1 MTTNFD
7 YTKVPGPLLYR
18 GKRHL
23 DDFGVEVNPSL
34 NYFIQERLFQR
45 YSTIPTYEDLAND
58 LFNCTYYICTM
69 VLADSHPERR
79 FGAYVEIVHRYLHNF
94 DDYASAALAMILL
107 QMWARRWD
115 MPPHRLKR
123 LADMIKN
130 YLQDNYEKVFR
141 EFFYP
146 VTQDMQAAGINKIE
160 YQDEFAPCEINIR
173 LLKDASQYWNWK
185 NEFKKDEDKVWEFVV
200 AIGKTEKEQKYIVEF
215 LREELHSNFENGKE
229 HKYFFENLEYK
240 IHKLH
245 HAAEEKAKLDAE
257 VDAEIERQALEDIEN
272 SYARERVLVLEKEN
286 AKLREDVEQ
295 IRSFLKGAITID
307 DLNKA
312 IEDLYIGP
320 EDAKRIVADAI
331 AQAENGDISLQQSES
346 KEIEEKSD
354 DNHEERSED
363 EKDRQILELRCEN
376 ERLTF
381 ENNRIIQENDELRKK
396 LEDRDKEGGTGWI
409 DWLDDIFDDK
419 INAEKVFETIS
430 DTSYTELTTH
440 CYWFVV
446 FKVLSEIHW
455 IPKPKIS
462 GGRLLKWANAH
473 FEYGWTGVSQFKFD
487 DIDTRLKKTPILKWG
502 EHTMTTNQGIYYR
515 KLADIL
521 IEKFVLT
528 LPNGKIRDRD
538 LYLKEPQNKVNHG

>member
-69 VLADSHPERR
+69 ALADSHPERR

-272 SYARERVLVLEKEN
+272 SYARERVFVLEKEN
-286 AKLREDVEQ
+286 AELRENVKLKHDFQTPMINADENIQQQLDKAIKTIKKQTQTINEQ
-295 IRSFLKGAITID
+295 QRLIDDYASKFDPNQKGKEKKHLSGKEHVILYLAVLAHHNRIPNARENLSWELSLIAGRAESYMKRMLKEAITQEECD
-307 DLNKA
+307 KTAKLFHETTPF
-312 IEDLYIGP
+312 IEGLIKELP
-320 EDAKRIVADAI
+320 TKL
-331 AQAENGDISLQQSES
+331 QGDIS
-346 KEIEEKSD
+346 EK
-354 DNHEERSED
+354 N
-363 EKDRQILELRCEN
+363 
-376 ERLTF
+376 
-381 ENNRIIQENDELRKK
+381 RKK
-396 LEDRDKEGGTGWI
+396 TLK
-409 DWLDDIFDDK
+409 
-419 INAEKVFETIS
+419 
-430 DTSYTELTTH
+430 DTQS
-440 CYWFVV
+440 
-446 FKVLSEIHW
+446 
-455 IPKPKIS
+455 
-462 GGRLLKWANAH
+462 
-473 FEYGWTGVSQFKFD
+473 
-487 DIDTRLKKTPILKWG
+487 
-502 EHTMTTNQGIYYR
+502 
-515 KLADIL
+515 
-521 IEKFVLT
+521 
-528 LPNGKIRDRD
+528 
-538 LYLKEPQNKVNHG
+538 